1 MSVCTS
7 RVVVFPDRLPL
18 TPSVYPG
25 MKTPENTE
33 AEPNDVEA
41 VDEGDTQMEY
51 YCD

>member
-7 RVVVFPDRLPL
+7 CIAVFSL
-18 TPSVYPG
+18 TPSVSSV

-41 VDEGDTQMEY
+41 TDEGDIQMEY
-51 YCD
+51 CCD